1 MADKPDISMVD
12 NRSIEDGDRPDK
24 QSASRVIANIH
35 VLGLTDDD
43 AEFYENF
50 PPEKRTKLVR
60 KVDWRLVPML
70 ACLYLISQLDRANIG
85 NAKIEGLDKDLGLSG
100 VQYNICNS
108 IFFIP
113 YVLLEVPS
121 NVLLKKFSRPS
132 VYLGILVT
140 LWGIVMTCHGWVK
153 NFPGLLVLRLVLG
166 SLEAGFYPGAVYLCT
181 FWYMPKEL
189 ATRISIFYC
198 ASSLSG
204 AFSGLLAAG
213 IAEMDGVGGYSGWQ
227 WIFILEGIIT
237 IVLGVMTFFLLID
250 SPRLSGKWLNPEEI
264 RYLELQTFIKQGGRV
279 NEEKENKFQWGELK
293 AVLTNPRVYGQAYIL
308 LAISACSYGNKFTLP
323 SITKAMGFSNTN
335 AQLMT
340 APPYIAGALSALF
353 FARLS
358 DHFYWRM
365 PFVAIP
371 LMLIAVGYSIII
383 SFKGDLAGH
392 VGASMFSAVLACM
405 GIYPVQPSGSSWNAN
420 NLAPAG
426 QRAIGVAFAICIGNI
441 GGIIGSFMYLE
452 SEAPAYPTGF
462 GLAIAFGLSGILV
475 ALGLEASYVL
485 SNKKRAKMS
494 ESEIRAMYSADELI
508 TMGSK
513 SPLFRYTT

>member
-1 MADKPDISMVD
+1 
-12 NRSIEDGDRPDK
+12 
-24 QSASRVIANIH
+24 
-35 VLGLTDDD
+35 
-43 AEFYENF
+43 
-50 PPEKRTKLVR
+50 
-60 KVDWRLVPML
+60 
-70 ACLYLISQLDRANIG
+70 
-85 NAKIEGLDKDLGLSG
+85 
-100 VQYNICNS
+100 
-108 IFFIP
+108 
-113 YVLLEVPS
+113 
-121 NVLLKKFSRPS
+121 
-132 VYLGILVT
+132 
-140 LWGIVMTCHGWVK
+140 
-153 NFPGLLVLRLVLG
+153 
-166 SLEAGFYPGAVYLCT
+166 
-181 FWYMPKEL
+181 MP
-189 ATRISIFYC
+189 
-198 ASSLSG
+198 
-204 AFSGLLAAG
+204 
-213 IAEMDGVGGYSGWQ
+213 
-227 WIFILEGIIT
+227 
-237 IVLGVMTFFLLID
+237 
-250 SPRLSGKWLNPEEI
+250 
-264 RYLELQTFIKQGGRV
+264 
-279 NEEKENKFQWGELK
+279 
-293 AVLTNPRVYGQAYIL
+293 
-308 LAISACSYGNKFTLP
+308 GNKFTLP

-340 APPYIAGALSALF
+340 APPYIAGAISALF

-392 VGASMFSAVLACM
+392 VGASMFSAILACM

-426 QRAIGVAFAICIGNI
+426 QRAIGVAFAICIGNV

-494 ESEIRAMYSADELI
+494 ESEIRAMYSEDELI